1 MMLWED
7 YDRPGATRAF
17 RVVSPKGLQVE
28 HWFTLQPVEGG
39 TLLRH
44 TVEGEA
50 VGDWEEIWCKK
61 IEPLHDVVLEAL
73 LDKVEATVASKT
85 E

>member
-1 MMLWED
+1 MMLWEE
-7 YDRPGATRAF
+7 YDRPGASRAF
-17 RVVSPKGLQVE
+17 RVVSPEGLRVE
-28 HWFTLQPVEGG
+28 HWFTLEPVEGG
-39 TLLRH
+39 TVLRH

-50 VGDWEEIWCKK
+50 VGEWEEIWRDQ
-61 IEPLHDVVLEAL
+61 IEPSHDVVLEAL